1 VWDKEQAEWI
11 RDRFLAA
18 GMDEAKTVS
27 YEVLLS
33 YPKDGVL
40 NQISL
45 IDDQGR
51 VNFATEGKQPALG
64 APEES
69 SSDVLVN
76 FNAYSYP
83 GVVEACY
90 YKNIF
95 QILENRIIT
104 ASIEH
109 YIHIEQGNLVY
120 AYYGRQE
127 DYEYLFSRGI
137 NVSGHIVLVRYG
149 AIFRG
154 SKVQVAERYGAS
166 GVILF
171 SDPQDKAQKGRNFTF
186 PDSWWLPDMGV
197 EMGTVYTGEGDPLTP
212 GYPSIGIY

>member
-1 VWDKEQAEWI
+1 MYFYKLVKRKLTSVPHVAGTVWDKEQAEWI

-40 NQISL
+40 NLISL

-51 VNFATEGKQPALG
+51 ANFTTEGKQPALG

-83 GVVEACY
+83 GVVEACH

-95 QILENRIIT
+95 QMLQNIMIT
-104 ASIEH
+104 ASI
-109 YIHIEQGNLVY
+109 
-120 AYYGRQE
+120 
-127 DYEYLFSRGI
+127 
-137 NVSGHIVLVRYG
+137 
-149 AIFRG
+149 
-154 SKVQVAERYGAS
+154 
-166 GVILF
+166 
-171 SDPQDKAQKGRNFTF
+171 
-186 PDSWWLPDMGV
+186 
-197 EMGTVYTGEGDPLTP
+197 
-212 GYPSIGIY
+212 